1 MGLIKENGFI
11 RTSVKLENSF
21 PIRAMLFS
29 DSILKT
35 LILIPVWCGEKK
47 GKKSAPIVS
56 RTGNHVSFARGRVP
70 NEREM
75 RRPTTFAEVNNGRSF
90 VRLVTVISRHCSL
103 AEWFLVIHRYIY
115 SVKVL
120 FGCTSF
126 AIIHRIELY
135 PIIDTEYR
143 VFIILLP
150 SHLTDRV
157 L

>member
-1 MGLIKENGFI
+1 
-11 RTSVKLENSF
+11 
-21 PIRAMLFS
+21 
-29 DSILKT
+29 
-35 LILIPVWCGEKK
+35 
-47 GKKSAPIVS
+47 
-56 RTGNHVSFARGRVP
+56 
-70 NEREM
+70 M

-157 L
+157 LMRDFDRWWREIGGKFFDRLILISISFPKEENNSVSHQFSFSFPSQPRVSAKSSGPRRQIHQQSRREAR